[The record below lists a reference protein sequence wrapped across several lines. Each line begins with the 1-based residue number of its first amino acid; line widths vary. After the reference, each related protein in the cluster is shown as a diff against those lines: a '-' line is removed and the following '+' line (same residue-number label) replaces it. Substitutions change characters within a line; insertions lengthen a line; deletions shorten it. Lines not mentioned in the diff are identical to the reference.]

1 MFYFRE
7 YANVNIIPSEQT
19 SCSDDELEDED
30 IKVKTGLSQQRLLF
44 VHQTEWQ
51 RRLLSM
57 YGNEIC
63 LLDATH
69 KTTRYALPLF
79 FVAIRTNVDYQV
91 VASFVSQDESTES
104 IKEALRI
111 VKSWNKEWSPDYFM
125 TDY

>member
-1 MFYFRE
+1 
-7 YANVNIIPSEQT
+7 
-19 SCSDDELEDED
+19 
-30 IKVKTGLSQQRLLF
+30 
-44 VHQTEWQ
+44 
-51 RRLLSM
+51 M

-125 TDY
+125 TDYCEEEINAVEEIFPGTIDPIKKIYTFLKLLLFCIFSM